1 MKNSFLFILM
11 ILVLSNLT
19 AQTKNI
25 LHGYLLD
32 EQGRPIVGVRLQ
44 ALQSMNVFSE
54 TDKNGHFQ
62 FSVPDLGSQDLK
74 LSILTDKYA
83 LYNTPNISSA
93 KNTTIVSAEKQKEGV
108 VNIFMTDVLQM
119 KNGQELNAYE
129 FENELKSNTDLS
141 SPSQPIALNHKV
153 YSRGTLARTDTPT
166 TPTVVAAI
174 PDKGE
179 LTHTERGIADA
190 VKIYEVQIAAV
201 SQENMVLKTK
211 YEQLTGK
218 EIKIKNKNG
227 RFIYVI
233 PVNSAQEG
241 RELIDVL
248 SNPQME
254 LQGIKQPFMIVSDN
268 IGNTTKPQIVEKKE
282 ETPVK
287 VAPITREKTPE
298 PKVMPVPVAPAPPAT
313 KAQFIIQLQSSRFPM
328 NSVAKRM
335 LEADLEKIGEKLYE
349 FNDPNADIK
358 YRYYVMKKFASAIDA
373 ETLKIKLNEAG
384 IQSLILTDK
393 NNISFK

>member
-1 MKNSFLFILM
+1 MKNSCLLILFIL
-11 ILVLSNLT
+11 ILSNLT

-32 EQGRPIVGVRLQ
+32 EQGHPIVGVRLQ

-83 LYNTPNISSA
+83 LYNTPNISHN

-129 FENELKSNTDLS
+129 FENEPKSNTEFS
-141 SPSQPIALNHKV
+141 SPSQPIALNHKI
-153 YSRGTLARTDTPT
+153 YSRGSLARIDTPT
-166 TPTVVAAI
+166 TPNVASI
-174 PDKGE
+174 PNKME
-179 LTHTERGIADA
+179 SHNTERGIADA
-190 VKIYEVQIAAV
+190 VKIFEVQIASV
-201 SQENMVLKTK
+201 SQENNTLKTK

-218 EIKIKNKNG
+218 EIKVKNKNG

-248 SNPQME
+248 STPQME
-254 LQGIKQPFMIVSDN
+254 SQGIKQPFMIISE
-268 IGNTTKPQIVEKKE
+268 NTEATTRTLAKETKE
-282 ETPVK
+282 ETK
-287 VAPITREKTPE
+287 VVPPTRDKTPMPE
-298 PKVMPVPVAPAPPAT
+298 PKVMTVPVAPTPPAT

-358 YRYYVMKKFASAIDA
+358 YRYYVMKKFASVADA
-373 ETLKIKLNEAG
+373 ETLKTKLNEAG

-393 NNISFK
+393 NNVSFK